1 MNLPDG
7 LIDGHWTVLGW
18 CLFAIAAGTLRQRA
32 ASFDSVRA
40 QESWRWWYNRRLISN
55 VLS

>member
-18 CLFAIAAGTLRQRA
+18 CLFAIAAGTLRQRV
-32 ASFDSVRA
+32 ASFDSIRA
-40 QESWRWWYNRRLISN
+40 QES
-55 VLS
+55 